1 MRHIFGVSIIL
12 HDYRGERGEK
22 SIKGKEAGELN
33 HRKPVA
39 GLSKICFDFLLVG
52 LLLNYTHYNTYNNND
67 HIVYCI

>member
-1 MRHIFGVSIIL
+1 MRHILGVSIIL

-22 SIKGKEAGELN
+22 STKGKEAGELK

-52 LLLNYTHYNTYNNND
+52 L
-67 HIVYCI
+67 

>member
-1 MRHIFGVSIIL
+1 MRHILGVSIIL

-22 SIKGKEAGELN
+22 STKGKEAGELN

-52 LLLNYTHYNTYNNND
+52 LYIHTLQY
-67 HIVYCI
+67 IQQ